1 MTTSLDYVNPRVRA
15 IRVSTQSFLQ
25 NLAHQITQD
34 MTQGGQKPLKG
45 VIDLSSG
52 DPHRAGMKPV
62 SFVRQVLAVCL
73 YPHLLQDKIFPL
85 DVKLRAQRLLQI
97 CEGQSL
103 GSYTAS
109 SGLHHIRQT
118 IADFITKRDAGIS
131 ANPRNVFISAGAQR
145 ALMVV
150 VKLLSNGEGQT
161 QTGIL
166 APQPCPHTLPPLLD
180 EAGVLAVPYRLM
192 EERGWALDLNQ
203 LRQAL
208 DSSRGG
214 CNPRAIYISNPGNP
228 TGHVQDRKSIQ
239 EVIQLATA
247 EKLLLLVDEVYQ
259 DSVYGQNTEFLSYKK
274 VLFEMGQEFSETV
287 ELVSF
292 HSLSCASVAE
302 CGLRAGYMEAVNIDP
317 DVMKVF
323 DTMLCT
329 DISAPTTGQ
338 LALDLMLNPPGPGDP
353 SYDTHTQE
361 LLLTRTVLTRNA
373 QRALEVLNDL
383 PGFSCQPAMGGIYLY
398 PSVKLPAGIREQAEM
413 LGLGA
418 DVFYCQKLLE
428 EERLLLGA
436 GQYSGE
442 VGSHHFRLC
451 VLVPTNVLED
461 ALHRLSAFHLHLM
474 GHHTV
479 AGRNVKAK
487 AGCSSQS
494 GLTCVQ
500 PTTV

>member
-1 MTTSLDYVNPRVRA
+1 DVDFINLRFLASRFNLKMTTSLDFVNPRVRA
-15 IRVSTQSFLQ
+15 IRVSEQTLLESL
-25 NLAHQITQD
+25 
-34 MTQGGQKPLKG
+34 KPFKG
-45 VIDLSSG
+45 VIDVSSG
-52 DPHRAGMKPV
+52 DPHRTGMKPI

-73 YPHLLQDKIFPL
+73 YPHLLQDNPFPP

-97 CEGQSL
+97 CEGGSL

-109 SGLHHIRQT
+109 SGLHHVRQT

-131 ANPRNVFISAGAQR
+131 ANPKNVFISSGAQR

-150 VKLLSNGEGQT
+150 VKLLSGGEGLT
-161 QTGIL
+161 KTGIL

-192 EERGWALDLNQ
+192 EDRGWALDLNQ

-208 DSSRGG
+208 ESYRGR

-239 EVIQLATA
+239 EVVQLAAA

-259 DSVYGQNTEFLSYKK
+259 DSVYGQNTEFLSYKR
-274 VLFEMGQEFSETV
+274 VLFEMGREFSETV

-302 CGLRAGYMEAVNIDP
+302 CGLRAGYMEAVNMDP
-317 DVMKVF
+317 DVLKVF

-338 LALDLMLNPPGPGDP
+338 LALDLMLNPPEPGDP
-353 SYDTHTQE
+353 SYDTH
-361 LLLTRTVLTRNA
+361 A

-398 PSVKLPAGIREQAEM
+398 PRVQLPAEIREQAEM
-413 LGLGA
+413 LGLEA

-428 EERLLLGA
+428 EEGLLLGA
-436 GQYSGE
+436 GQPSGE
-442 VGSHHFRLC
+442 AGSHHLR
-451 VLVPTNVLED
+451 
-461 ALHRLSAFHLHLM
+461 
-474 GHHTV
+474 
-479 AGRNVKAK
+479 
-487 AGCSSQS
+487 
-494 GLTCVQ
+494 
-500 PTTV
+500 